1 MLDDKVTRELEKIV
15 GPENVL
21 TDPFAKAVYECD
33 GATLFKAS
41 ADAIVFPENTKQVA
55 RIVKLAQQEG
65 IPYLARGAGT
75 GLSGGALPIAGGL
88 ILAMNRMN
96 RILEIDTV
104 NRRAVVEPG
113 VIHMR
118 LAESADGFYYAP
130 DPSSQVACTMGGTVA
145 ENAGGP
151 HCLKYGVTSNH
162 VLALE
167 VVTPDGEIV
176 EFGTDVEDAPGYDLV
191 GLMIGAE
198 GTLGIV
204 TRITVRLTRVPEA
217 YKTLLAIFESV
228 DDASEAVS
236 EVIARGIIPGAL
248 ELMDQPVI
256 KAVEAAFSWGL
267 PLDAG
272 AVLVIELDGPAH
284 GMEAQADE
292 IVSICNDHGCRD
304 VQVAKDDAERDLLW
318 TARKKAV
325 GALGR
330 LAPSYL
336 IQDGVVPLTK
346 LPEAI
351 RRVTEISKEIDI
363 PIANLAH
370 AGDGNLHPILLYDQR
385 DPDECRKVLKAGE
398 LILQACVEL
407 GGTVSGEH
415 GIGVE
420 KNEQMTLLYSPEDL
434 AFMLRLRSIFNP
446 DNLCN
451 PDKMFPTGRS
461 YVALGGHQSAQSR
474 MTN

>member
-1 MLDDKVTRELEKIV
+1 MISEAVRRELERIV

-21 TDPFAKAVYECD
+21 TDAFARTAYECD
-33 GATLFKAS
+33 GATLFRAS
-41 ADAIVFPENTKQVA
+41 ADAIVFPRNA
-55 RIVKLAQQEG
+55 RQISRIIKLANEEG
-65 IPYLARGAGT
+65 IPFLARGAGT

-96 RILEIDTV
+96 RILEIDTA

-113 VIHMR
+113 VVHI
-118 LAESADGFYYAP
+118 LLSQAADGYYYAP
-130 DPSSQVACTMGGTVA
+130 DPSSQVACTMGGNVA

-167 VVTPDGEIV
+167 VVMPDGEIV
-176 EFGTDVEDAPGYDLV
+176 ELGSPIEDTPGYDLV
-191 GLMIGAE
+191 GLFTGSE
-198 GTLGIV
+198 GTLGII
-204 TRITVRLTRVPEA
+204 TRITVRLTRLPES
-217 YKTLLAIFESV
+217 YKTLLAVFESV
-228 DDASEAVS
+228 DDASQTVS
-236 EVIARGIIPGAL
+236 DVIAQGIIPAAL
-248 ELMDQPVI
+248 ELMDQRVI
-256 KAVEAAFSWGL
+256 QAVEAAFAWGF

-284 GMEAQADE
+284 GMDAQADE
-292 IVSICNDHGCRD
+292 IARICQQNRCRD
-304 VQVAKDDAERDLLW
+304 VRVARDDAERALLW

-336 IQDGVVPLTK
+336 IQDGVVPRTR
-346 LPEAI
+346 LPEII
-351 RRVTEISKEIDI
+351 RRVAAISREIGI

-370 AGDGNLHPILLYDQR
+370 AGDGNIHPILLYDQR
-385 DPDECRKVLKAGE
+385 DPEQCEKVLQAGE
-398 LILQACVEL
+398 QILQACVEL

-420 KNEQMTLLYSPEDL
+420 KNEQMPLLYSPEDL
-434 AFMLRLRSIFNP
+434 NFMLHLRSIFNP
-446 DNLCN
+446 KNLCN

-461 YVALGGHQSAQSR
+461 HAVTHR
-474 MTN
+474 PNP